1 MGLSFK
7 TKNFSLQIGKSRDLL
22 RDKDGH
28 VTGCRNE
35 ILYDLASPYVAS
47 DNFLTLF
54 EAVPEVAFPIRFLI
68 DKIQKGKFSL
78 KAAKDDSVIFSNDSI
93 NKFLTQ
99 PNALFSFG
107 EFVTAHFAY
116 KFLTGNSYIRAAVP
130 GVMGGSM
137 SLWKRCDDYWVLPAN
152 CTEPVAN
159 NPAPLFSFA
168 GKGDMIRC
176 YRLAFGGINED
187 IPVTNILHV
196 KEMNINTYYDFY
208 KGRSRLVSQ
217 INPISNLIA
226 VYQARNIVYT
236 KRGALG
242 IIVSRKKDDTG
253 SIPLKEDEKEEIR
266 KEYNRVYG
274 TGYNQYPVA
283 ILREDLD
290 FIKTSMSIAEMQPF
304 EETLQD
310 AVAIAGAFSIPPQ
323 LVPRKDASTYDNQ
336 VTSERS
342 VYDNIVIP
350 EAKSFAD
357 SLTKFLQLDR
367 DGMYLDV
374 DFSEVDALQSGYKEK
389 QERLTI
395 ISKKCREEFLSGIIT
410 LNDWRAQIGESMVS
424 SPIYGK
430 LLFEMSDEE
439 IKKVKYIMGNK
450 TNTDNS
456 NGKIQGNNVQDQ
468 DERR

>member
-1 MGLSFK
+1 
-7 TKNFSLQIGKSRDLL
+7 
-22 RDKDGH
+22 
-28 VTGCRNE
+28 
-35 ILYDLASPYVAS
+35 
-47 DNFLTLF
+47 
-54 EAVPEVAFPIRFLI
+54 
-68 DKIQKGKFSL
+68 
-78 KAAKDDSVIFSNDSI
+78 
-93 NKFLTQ
+93 
-99 PNALFSFG
+99 
-107 EFVTAHFAY
+107 
-116 KFLTGNSYIRAAVP
+116 
-130 GVMGGSM
+130 M

-168 GKGDMIRC
+168 SKGDMIRC

-456 NGKIQGNNVQDQ
+456 NGKIQGNNV
-468 DERR
+468 

>member
-1 MGLSFK
+1 
-7 TKNFSLQIGKSRDLL
+7 
-22 RDKDGH
+22 
-28 VTGCRNE
+28 
-35 ILYDLASPYVAS
+35 
-47 DNFLTLF
+47 
-54 EAVPEVAFPIRFLI
+54 
-68 DKIQKGKFSL
+68 
-78 KAAKDDSVIFSNDSI
+78 
-93 NKFLTQ
+93 
-99 PNALFSFG
+99 
-107 EFVTAHFAY
+107 
-116 KFLTGNSYIRAAVP
+116 
-130 GVMGGSM
+130 
-137 SLWKRCDDYWVLPAN
+137 
-152 CTEPVAN
+152 
-159 NPAPLFSFA
+159 
-168 GKGDMIRC
+168 
-176 YRLAFGGINED
+176 
-187 IPVTNILHV
+187 
-196 KEMNINTYYDFY
+196 MNINTYYDFY

-456 NGKIQGNNVQDQ
+456 NGKIQGNNV
-468 DERR
+468 